1 MSKKLKGIIYSVLS
15 VCLILL
21 IVLWFYDPKFEHIE
35 DKNGIDNY
43 SLNTITDSNII
54 KLNCGPLY
62 ETDNEYIIDD
72 SKISL
77 IKFSGVMEIHGEDYN
92 NESLQID
99 LKNLK
104 ITEGNL
110 QTVLLVDNKIIHKF
124 NSNESNQSF
133 KVDNISGYVA
143 LRIAGESANFEMEYY
158 ISKVSDTFSDGK
170 KLK

>member
-1 MSKKLKGIIYSVLS
+1 MSKKLKGIIFSVLLI
-15 VCLILL
+15 CLVILV
-21 IVLWFYDPKFEHIE
+21 VLCFYAPNFEHIE
-35 DKNGIDNY
+35 DTNGIDNC
-43 SLNTITDSNII
+43 SLNTITDRNII

>member
-35 DKNGIDNY
+35 DINGIDNY